1 MKAFRLPENF
11 SDWGAIV
18 VAGAGML
25 FGGQESLLANSG
37 MAQGISGGSCVEKFF
52 ARLLFH
58 CSLYLP
64 SCLESNLLFCIC
76 AAVLAFCISRYNDK
90 KRLGE
95 KGLFIVCAGTIRT
108 QWLCNRRRLGYSM
121 LASSDGKSRVALL
134 NGS

>member
-1 MKAFRLPENF
+1 
-11 SDWGAIV
+11 
-18 VAGAGML
+18 ML

-58 CSLYLP
+58 CPLYLP
-64 SCLESNLLFCIC
+64 SCLESNLL
-76 AAVLAFCISRYNDK
+76 FCISRYNDK

-95 KGLFIVCAGTIRT
+95 KGLFIVCAGPIRT

>member
-58 CSLYLP
+58 CPLYLP
-64 SCLESNLLFCIC
+64 SCLESNLL
-76 AAVLAFCISRYNDK
+76 FCISRYNDK

-95 KGLFIVCAGTIRT
+95 KGLFIVCAGAIRT

>member
-58 CSLYLP
+58 CPLYLP

-76 AAVLAFCISRYNDK
+76 ATVLAFCISRYNDK

-95 KGLFIVCAGTIRT
+95 KGLFIVCAGAIRT

>member
-37 MAQGISGGSCVEKFF
+37 MVQGISGGSCVEKFF

-58 CSLYLP
+58 CPLYLP

-76 AAVLAFCISRYNDK
+76 ATVLAFCISRYNDI

-95 KGLFIVCAGTIRT
+95 KGLFIVCAGAIRT